1 MWTVWKWVKKQHCS
15 ISQNKAEKKD
25 KVKMV
30 DIPKLLNAKGI
41 SKTKRFLNV
50 LPSQLQLLFQGLEV
64 DVKKHNKSG

>member
-1 MWTVWKWVKKQHCS
+1 
-15 ISQNKAEKKD
+15 
-25 KVKMV
+25 MV

-64 DVKKHNKSG
+64 YVKKHNKSG